1 MATIGGGVMSK
12 TIEDIISVLLVAI
25 IVLSI
30 SFALILIPINYHF
43 KDKYK
48 AQLLMRCCNEVE
60 CMQVILGKDNKFG
73 Y

>member
-1 MATIGGGVMSK
+1 MNK
-12 TIEDIISVLLVAI
+12 TINEIINVISLTI

-30 SFALILIPINYHF
+30 SFALILTPINYHF

-48 AQLLMRCCNEVE
+48 AELLMRCCNEVQ

>member
-1 MATIGGGVMSK
+1 MN
-12 TIEDIISVLLVAI
+12 EIINVILLTI

-30 SFALILIPINYHF
+30 SFALILTPINYHF

-48 AQLLMRCCNEVE
+48 AELLMRCCNEVQ